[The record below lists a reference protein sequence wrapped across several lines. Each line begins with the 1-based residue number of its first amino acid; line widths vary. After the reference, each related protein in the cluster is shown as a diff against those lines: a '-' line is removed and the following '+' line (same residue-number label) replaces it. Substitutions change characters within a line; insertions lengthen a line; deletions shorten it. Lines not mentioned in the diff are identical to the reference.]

1 MSTRA
6 GGSPGL
12 INRSMCNFSLT
23 FTVVDQKYQFEH
35 CIGKTIQRVSQSMDC
50 VRGVFFGGGG
60 GESFTYTKYRQK
72 YVYRDLNFMLK

>member
-6 GGSPGL
+6 GGSSSL
-12 INRSMCNFSLT
+12 INRSMYEFSLT

-50 VRGVFFGGGG
+50 VREFF
-60 GESFTYTKYRQK
+60 FFF
-72 YVYRDLNFMLK
+72 NLKVSHAQNTDKNM

>member
-23 FTVVDQKYQFEH
+23 FTVVDCQFEH
-35 CIGKTIQRVSQSMDC
+35 CIGKTIQRVKVWTVC
-50 VRGVFFGGGG
+50 EGFFFGGGG
-60 GESFTYTKYRQK
+60 VKVSHTQNTDKNMYI
-72 YVYRDLNFMLK
+72 RDFNFM